1 MEEDSELDQ
10 VISNA
15 LSLQEDYPDLYL
27 PLNDKNVNVSDT
39 LPQIPLNMEVQK
51 PLNSS
56 RQLKDTLVEL
66 YSILGIPHEP
76 PITNRFNL
84 RKDQSTSSTTCQDE
98 QPTKQPTNG
107 FKIGTSARSLRSL
120 PFINVFYSFSF
131 SGTLPEDEMEM
142 LKRSKE
148 LKEDQTPS
156 TSGQKCRKRTLY
168 TKQQTIFLQKQFDF
182 NPYPDYV
189 SRCCF
194 AQVTGIPEP
203 RIQVWFQNRRARHQT
218 KLSPSQEAGGTVGKL
233 LAACKVSQHP
243 EVCKNSSAI
252 PPTDK
257 SE

>member
-1 MEEDSELDQ
+1 MEEDPELDQ

-27 PLNDKNVNVSDT
+27 PQSH
-39 LPQIPLNMEVQK
+39 LNMEVQK
-51 PLNSS
+51 PNSS
-56 RQLKDTLVEL
+56 RQLKDTLAEL

-76 PITNRFNL
+76 PITNPFNL
-84 RKDQSTSSTTCQDE
+84 RKDQSTPSTTCQDE
-98 QPTKQPTNG
+98 QTTRQPTNG
-107 FKIGTSARSLRSL
+107 FKRIM
-120 PFINVFYSFSF
+120 PV
-131 SGTLPEDEMEM
+131 DEMEM

-148 LKEDQTPS
+148 VKEDQAPS
-156 TSGQKCRKRTLY
+156 TSGQKCRKRTLFN
-168 TKQQTIFLQKQFDF
+168 KQQTIFLQKQFNL

-203 RIQVWFQNRRARHQT
+203 RIQVWFQNRRARHLT
-218 KLSPSQEAGGTVGKL
+218 KLSSSQEAGGAVGKL
-233 LAACKVSQHP
+233 LYACKVSPHP